1 MLNDC
6 FYRNRDRHELLL
18 MYDLDEALVF
28 RRHVDLHAF
37 YDSLGAPVAALR
49 TQSAWAR
56 VDLEGLGGLSAE
68 ALTVDSLAARPL
80 TRAAVHYSREKYAV
94 NTSRAAGV
102 SLVNVHGVYQVA
114 CAPRMTLPATAAA
127 QGWSQA
133 LLDEAGRRT
142 RAHGRAGARGERAS
156 ACALRRSKSLA
167 PNAPFP
173 PTPPRPVP
181 SLSSPPRPSASTS
194 TSLTW
199 AATATAATA

>member
-1 MLNDC
+1 
-6 FYRNRDRHELLL
+6 

-133 LLDEAGRRT
+133 LLDEVGRRT
-142 RAHGRAGARGERAS
+142 RARGRAGARGERAS
-156 ACALRRSKSLA
+156 ARACAALIPSRITR
-167 PNAPFP
+167 
-173 PTPPRPVP
+173 PPRPAP
-181 SLSSPPRPSASTS
+181 SHPFPRRPGRR
-194 TSLTW
+194 LPLPFR
-199 AATATAATA
+199 